1 MIPTF
6 TLELPV
12 LPVPAPILPLQ
23 LGITPASSG
32 GVVIVLA
39 GSSIGGSSAVYS
51 DLNGLSAYTGAA
63 GFMTTNRGRKGIGR
77 TARGVEDGKNSRK

>member
-51 DLNGLSAYTGAA
+51 DLNGLSAYSGRAGWDTRGAR
-63 GFMTTNRGRKGIGR
+63 NGRVSKLLHGK
-77 TARGVEDGKNSRK
+77 EDGDWRKT